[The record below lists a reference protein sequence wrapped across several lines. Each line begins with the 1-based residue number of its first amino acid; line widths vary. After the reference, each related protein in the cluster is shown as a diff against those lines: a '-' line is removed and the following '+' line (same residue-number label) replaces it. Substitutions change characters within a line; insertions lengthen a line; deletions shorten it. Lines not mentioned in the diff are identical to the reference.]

1 MSPVGH
7 RRKVLQKTFMESY
20 NIYLLNKMGIFNEQ
34 SDNQNPFARG
44 IQGAQGV
51 GLNLTADGNYDM
63 VGKKKLTN
71 LDDFDSI
78 YNASQML
85 QINTGSVNLSQRE
98 KEKQQHQNSTVINTL
113 LSTLIL
119 TI

>member
-1 MSPVGH
+1 
-7 RRKVLQKTFMESY
+7 MESY

-85 QINTGSVNLSQRE
+85 QINTGSIKLIAEGKRKTATS
-98 KEKQQHQNSTVINTL
+98 KFNSNKYSFKYFNSHDLDLVKHL
-113 LSTLIL
+113 KDRMRK
-119 TI
+119 